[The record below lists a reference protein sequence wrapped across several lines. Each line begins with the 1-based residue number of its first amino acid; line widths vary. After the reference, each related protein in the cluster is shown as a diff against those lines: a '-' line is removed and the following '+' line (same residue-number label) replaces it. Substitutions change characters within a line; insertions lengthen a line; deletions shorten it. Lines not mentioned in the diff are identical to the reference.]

1 MAKKAELE
9 KKLENIAKFSKE
21 QLVNS
26 KKYSSKKD
34 LLTALLEADKEYS
47 FSETDD
53 LIDKFNKKKVM

>member
-9 KKLENIAKFSKE
+9 KKAENIARFSRE

-26 KKYSSKKD
+26 EKYSSKKD
-34 LLTALLEADKEYS
+34 LLTALLEVDKEYS
-47 FSETDD
+47 LSEVDD